1 MNMASKAGSI
11 LDQYRCAPVYD
22 ALDAGN
28 NRVAISKADELIRA
42 GNAIQLARALKSV
55 ALVRTGAFAEARKI
69 CDEIVRGR
77 IDMNVLSP
85 LALVLTHVDRLPQ
98 LAELLLSASE
108 ASPKDKKLADDAL
121 VALVKARMYQRA
133 LQELLRR
140 VRTFKEPR
148 DFWRYI
154 QVALLHAKQLKPPG
168 SKLALQIALRVI
180 NEQNIDTEHFSDEVL
195 WLYLSFYKEFGAAK
209 LSEALGVIRV
219 PAVQKLVESSLLL
232 QFLRRECWEILGD
245 WEAIAADCTA
255 RIRSGD
261 RNWAVITASVAAATR
276 RDTKAL
282 DEAVEVLVAAA
293 EQDKWS
299 NRGSFMGVL
308 ELYNAAQNAGLPTE
322 SITHRTSHTFVEL
335 LCSFYRRFCTKA
347 SCFEDVFPYFKTL
360 GDADASVVERVAQEN
375 ITTCANADGIQ
386 RRVNAEKILIV
397 RADVSFELAMHK
409 SAELLRAYVE
419 SLAHARLPDTEMQL
433 GDDLPLLAIYY
444 LLLGGRAD
452 DPGVINMAAGIAAF
466 GCAMSKHAYKLRIV
480 LVRFL
485 LRLGCPQ
492 LAYEHFQKLCIKAVI
507 GDTLSHYF
515 LDRNAAFGGSGTHQ
529 VEDLWYFTVDP
540 FFRASKVELPEVI
553 GHAFTNGKFSQVT
566 DLTAFDTK
574 VQSSFTLAQVELD
587 MLRAKIASDN
597 LIDAEIPGILEML
610 MRINRTIE
618 NSTID
623 DHRDMSLLPSL
634 RIKEEESLFRL
645 SQFGPLRDVAW
656 IQTMTEYL
664 TNALQHRTS
673 SSSPPA
679 QSLTA
684 SEAGLVQLFNSTG
697 RNEAL
702 DTFFNSINK
711 DIESSGYGIAL
722 LHASWIMLEGYRIMA
737 LCSTQE
743 HDQQKAVTE
752 RFIQQAKRL
761 DAAIDSA
768 KAKVAENNY
777 LAEFTSLYTDIGVH
791 NSVRTLYDQTGAG
804 VTSSLTEVQQ
814 QLRSLRS

>member
-1 MNMASKAGSI
+1 MSMASKAGSI
-11 LDQYRCAPVYD
+11 LDQYRCAPVYN
-22 ALDAGN
+22 ALDTGN
-28 NRVAISKADELIRA
+28 NRVAIAKADELIRA
-42 GNAIQLARALKSV
+42 GNATQLARALKSV
-55 ALVRTGAFAEARKI
+55 ALIRSGAFAEARKI
-69 CDEIVRGR
+69 SDEIIRGR
-77 IDMNVLSP
+77 IDMNVLAP
-85 LALVLTHVDRLPQ
+85 LSLVLTHVDRLPQ

-121 VALVKARMYQRA
+121 GALVKARMYQRA

-140 VRTFKEPR
+140 VRTLKEPR

-180 NEQNIDTEHFSDEVL
+180 NEQNIEPEYFSDEML
-195 WLYLSFYKEFGAAK
+195 WLYLSFYKELGTAK
-209 LSEALGVIRV
+209 LSDALSVTRV

-232 QFLRRECWEILGD
+232 QFLQRECWEILGN
-245 WEAIAADCTA
+245 WAAIAADCTA

-261 RNWAVITASVAAATR
+261 RNWAVITALVTAATR

-282 DEAVEVLVAAA
+282 DGAIEVLVAAA
-293 EQDKWS
+293 EHDKWS

-308 ELYNAAQNAGLPTE
+308 ELYSAAQNAGLPTDG
-322 SITHRTSHTFVEL
+322 ITRRTSQTFVEL

-347 SCFEDVFPYFKTL
+347 SCFEDVFPYFKAL

-375 ITTCANADGIQ
+375 ITTCTTADGIQ

-397 RADVSFELAMHK
+397 RADVSFELATHK

-444 LLLGGRAD
+444 LLLGGRAA
-452 DPGVINMAAGIAAF
+452 DPGVIKLAAGIAAF

-492 LAYEHFQKLCIKAVI
+492 LAYAHFQKLCIKAVM

-515 LDRNAAFGGSGTHQ
+515 LDRNAAFGGSSTHQ
-529 VEDLWYFTVDP
+529 VEDLWYFCVDP

-553 GHAFTNGKFSQVT
+553 GHAFANGKFSQVT

-574 VQSSFTLAQVELD
+574 VQSSFTLAQVQLD
-587 MLRAKIASDN
+587 MLRAKIASND
-597 LIDAEIPGILEML
+597 LIAAEIPGILEML
-610 MRINRTIE
+610 TRINKTIE
-618 NSTID
+618 NGTID
-623 DHRDMSLLPSL
+623 DHRDMSLLPSF
-634 RIKEEESLFRL
+634 RTQEHESLFRL
-645 SQFGPLRDVAW
+645 TQFGPLRDVAW
-656 IQTMTEYL
+656 VQTMTEYL
-664 TNALQHRTS
+664 TNALQHDTGNTK
-673 SSSPPA
+673 PPA

-684 SEAGLVQLFNSTG
+684 SEAGLVQLVSSAGT
-697 RNEAL
+697 NEAV
-702 DTFFNSINK
+702 DTFFSSINK
-711 DIESSGYGIAL
+711 DLEGNGDGMTL
-722 LHASWIMLEGYRIMA
+722 LHVSWIMLEGYRIMA
-737 LCSTQE
+737 LCSSEQ
-743 HDQQKAVTE
+743 HGLQKVVTE
-752 RFIQQAKRL
+752 RFMQQAKQL

-768 KAKVAENNY
+768 KAKTAEDNT
-777 LAEFTSLYTDIGVH
+777 LAKFTSLYTDIGVH
-791 NSVRTLYDQTGAG
+791 DSVRTLYDQTGAG

-814 QLRSLRS
+814 QLRTLSS